1 MVQLGLRIGNYFN
14 SEFFSRCFMP
24 WPKEVPAKRY
34 PSDLTDEEW
43 AIVEPLLK
51 ELDPYKTGRPREVDL
66 REVLNAIFY
75 LNKTGC
81 PWRYLPKEFPDYRI
95 VIYYYHR
102 WVDKNVFEKINT
114 AIHGQ
119 LRKEMGRNEQPS
131 AAIIDSQTVKGTP
144 ESVEE
149 SGFDGGKVIKGR
161 KRHIAVDTIG
171 CVLVVV
177 VHAANIHD
185 SKGARRVLK
194 ALFSIVKTIKKIWAD
209 GGYRGADFIQWV
221 KEQFDCVL
229 EIVKKE
235 ENVEGFHL
243 LPRRWVVERT
253 FAWLSRFR
261 RLSKDYERKPTSSA
275 GHVYV
280 ASIRLMLR
288 RIMKERTLLEET
300 VLVTS

>member
-1 MVQLGLRIGNYFN
+1 
-14 SEFFSRCFMP
+14 MP
-24 WPKEVPAKRY
+24 WPKEVSAERY
-34 PSDLTDEEW
+34 PSDLTDVEW

-51 ELDPYKTGRPREVDL
+51 ELDPYKTGRPRETDL

-81 PWRYLPKEFPDYRI
+81 PWRYLPKEFPDYRL
-95 VIYYYHR
+95 VSYYYHQ

-119 LRKEMGRNEQPS
+119 LRKERGRNEQPS

-149 SGFDGGKVIKGR
+149 SGFDGGKLIKGR

-171 CVLVVV
+171 CVIVVV

-185 SKGARRVLK
+185 SKDARCVLK

-221 KEQFDCVL
+221 KEQFDCVF
-229 EIVKKE
+229 EIVKRE
-235 ENVEGFHL
+235 ENVEGFQL

-288 RIMKERTLLEET
+288 RIMKEQTLLEET

>member
-1 MVQLGLRIGNYFN
+1 
-14 SEFFSRCFMP
+14 MP

-66 REVLNAIFY
+66 REVFNAIFY

-95 VIYYYHR
+95 VSYYYHK
-102 WVDKNVFEKINT
+102 WVDKNIFEKINT

-119 LRKEMGRNEQPS
+119 LRKELDRNEQPS
-131 AAIIDSQTVKGTP
+131 AGIIDSQTVKGTP
-144 ESVEE
+144 ESVKE
-149 SGFDGGKVIKGR
+149 SGFDGGKLIKGR
-161 KRHIAVDTIG
+161 KRHIVVDTIG
-171 CVLVVV
+171 YVIVVV

-185 SKGARRVLK
+185 SKGARRVLE
-194 ALFSIVKTIKKIWAD
+194 ALFSIVKTLKKIWAD
-209 GGYRGADFIQWV
+209 GGYRGADFIEWV
-221 KEQFDCVL
+221 KNQFDCVL

-235 ENVEGFHL
+235 ENVEEFHV

>member
-1 MVQLGLRIGNYFN
+1 MF
-14 SEFFSRCFMP
+14 
-24 WPKEVPAKRY
+24 
-34 PSDLTDEEW
+34 
-43 AIVEPLLK
+43 
-51 ELDPYKTGRPREVDL
+51 
-66 REVLNAIFY
+66 
-75 LNKTGC
+75 
-81 PWRYLPKEFPDYRI
+81 
-95 VIYYYHR
+95 
-102 WVDKNVFEKINT
+102 
-114 AIHGQ
+114 
-119 LRKEMGRNEQPS
+119 LRKLIPLFTDNFRKERGRNEQPS

-149 SGFDGGKVIKGR
+149 SGFDGGKLIKGR

-171 CVLVVV
+171 CVIVVV

-194 ALFSIVKTIKKIWAD
+194 ALFSIVKTIKKIRAD

-221 KEQFDCVL
+221 KEQFDGIL
-229 EIVKKE
+229 EIVKRE
-235 ENVEGFHL
+235 ENVEGFQL

-253 FAWLSRFR
+253 CAWLSRFR

-288 RIMKERTLLEET
+288 RIMKERTLLEAT
-300 VLVTS
+300 VLVTL

>member
-24 WPKEVPAKRY
+24 WTKEVPAKRY

-95 VIYYYHR
+95 VSYYYHR

-221 KEQFDCVL
+221 KDNLTAFL
-229 EIVKKE
+229 KSLRKKKT
-235 ENVEGFHL
+235 L
-243 LPRRWVVERT
+243 
-253 FAWLSRFR
+253 
-261 RLSKDYERKPTSSA
+261 KDFIFYLGVGSSNEPSL
-275 GHVYV
+275 G
-280 ASIRLMLR
+280 
-288 RIMKERTLLEET
+288 
-300 VLVTS
+300 

>member
-1 MVQLGLRIGNYFN
+1 MAIILIL
-14 SEFFSRCFMP
+14 SFFRGVLCRGQKKFLL
-24 WPKEVPAKRY
+24 KDIPAII
-34 PSDLTDEEW
+34 TDEEW

-95 VIYYYHR
+95 VSYYYHR

>member
-1 MVQLGLRIGNYFN
+1 
-14 SEFFSRCFMP
+14 MP

-95 VIYYYHR
+95 VSYYYHR

-209 GGYRGADFIQWV
+209 VGYRGADFIQWV

>member
-1 MVQLGLRIGNYFN
+1 
-14 SEFFSRCFMP
+14 MP

-66 REVLNAIFY
+66 HEVLNAIFY

-95 VIYYYHR
+95 VSYYYHR

-119 LRKEMGRNEQPS
+119 LRKERGRNEQPS

-149 SGFDGGKVIKGR
+149 SGFDGGKLIKGR

-177 VHAANIHD
+177 VHAAHIHD

-194 ALFSIVKTIKKIWAD
+194 TLFSIVKTIKKIWAD
-209 GGYRGADFIQWV
+209 CGYRGADFIQWV
-221 KEQFDCVL
+221 KDQFDGVL
-229 EIVKKE
+229 EIVKRE

-275 GHVYV
+275 AHVYV

>member
-1 MVQLGLRIGNYFN
+1 
-14 SEFFSRCFMP
+14 MP
-24 WPKEVPAKRY
+24 WPKDVPAERY
-34 PSDLTDEEW
+34 PSDLTDAEW

-51 ELDPYKTGRPREVDL
+51 ELDPYKTGRPRKTDL

-81 PWRYLPKEFPDYRI
+81 PWRYLPKEFPDYRL
-95 VIYYYHR
+95 VSYYYHQ
-102 WVDKNVFEKINT
+102 WVDKNIWEQINT

-119 LRKEMGRNEQPS
+119 LRKELGRNEQPS

-149 SGFDGGKVIKGR
+149 SGFDGGKLTKGR

-194 ALFSIVKTIKKIWAD
+194 ALFSIVKTIKKIGAD

>member
-1 MVQLGLRIGNYFN
+1 
-14 SEFFSRCFMP
+14 MP

-43 AIVEPLLK
+43 GIVEPLLK

-95 VIYYYHR
+95 VSYYYHR

-221 KEQFDCVL
+221 KEQFDCVF
-229 EIVKKE
+229 EIVKRE
-235 ENVEGFHL
+235 ENVEGFQL

-288 RIMKERTLLEET
+288 RIMKEQTLLEET
-300 VLVTS
+300 VLVTY